1 MSFLPLTADASRQS
15 NDCDAVASQLKE
27 NLDTLD
33 MAHADSINSIDNL
46 LEAARDG
53 AHSKAWVVYRAGEHL
68 HLVGQGDAQAQWPST
83 VSNEEFAQFCLTRG
97 LHRWPTGR
105 GETVLGWLL
114 APVNEAA
121 DPALAEFA
129 QRLGVQV
136 QTNTLARAQI
146 TQRVLYEITYL
157 ASSTRDRSVFLVGVH
172 QLLASLID
180 AENFYLVLYDPHTRK
195 MDYPYYVDTIDV
207 EALESENYEFLD
219 PEHLSLTAQ
228 VLTSGHP
235 LLIDAA
241 GIHAAEA
248 EGRFYCV
255 GDCPEFW
262 MGAPLKNASDDVFG
276 MLAMQVYEVSR
287 IYSAEDRALFL
298 VVARHVAMALDRI
311 LHRADLEE
319 TVMRRTLE
327 LSALNDALR
336 QEVLDRERAEHLQ
349 SALFQIA
356 ELSSQPGDMA
366 ELFQTLH
373 GIVGDLLFAQ
383 NFYIA
388 LFDDATSEVTFP
400 YYVDERQIVR
410 PVARRGR
417 RGLTEYVIRQRRPC
431 LIDTDEAERLSAT
444 GEIELAHES
453 VRSYSWLGIP
463 LFDGD
468 VVRGVLAVQSYTSP
482 VRYTQ
487 RDQELL
493 TFVSRHIDTALSRR
507 TAAEAIHAANLKLE
521 ARVQDRT
528 RELDH
533 ANAKL
538 QHENSHDALTG
549 LPNRTYL
556 QQHLNQAWERF
567 GSEGGNLA
575 VMFIDLDR
583 FKMVND
589 SLGHHFGDLLLM
601 QAANRL
607 RGCLRD
613 TDMLAR
619 LGGDEFSVLAPGA
632 PLEAVIDIAERILL
646 AFDLP
651 FFINGHEVF
660 SSCSIG
666 IVSADSQFHH
676 EPADLLRDADAAMYR
691 VKSAG
696 RDSYA
701 VFNQEVR
708 REVSDQVEREGA
720 LRNALKRSDELL
732 PYFQPIVSVDTG
744 ELVALEALIRWHQ
757 PGGRIIAPGEF
768 LPDVEGL
775 RLIGRLDLYML
786 NSIAAILAQ
795 AEHANWP
802 PVHVNCSSYSMT
814 RPDFAT
820 DVLALLALHQVAPS
834 RICLELTEGAL
845 VAEPA
850 IARLTMQQL
859 ADNGMSVVLD
869 DFGAGFSSLSY
880 VHQYRFSGLKIDK
893 SFILELTSSSR
904 SRAIVRAI
912 VRMAESLDLSV
923 VAEGVEDEAT
933 LVLLRE
939 MGAGQAQGY
948 FFAKPMGLEALQA
961 SALIVSPGQQPDAAP
976 ALGSP
981 RRPTSG

>member
-1 MSFLPLTADASRQS
+1 MSFRPLSDSPQQS
-15 NDCDAVASQLKE
+15 NNDGVATHLEEHPDAA
-27 NLDTLD
+27 D
-33 MAHADSINSIDNL
+33 MAYVGNEDTIEQL
-46 LEAARDG
+46 LESARTW
-53 AHSKAWVVYRAGEHL
+53 AHTTQWVVYRAGEQL
-68 HLVGQGDAQAQWPST
+68 HRVGQGDPRVPWPAS
-83 VSNEEFAQFCLTRG
+83 VANEAFERFCRTQRLC
-97 LHRWPTGR
+97 RWPTGR
-105 GETVLGWLL
+105 GENVLGWLL
-114 APVNEAA
+114 APVSAA
-121 DPALAEFA
+121 QEPALAEFA
-129 QRLGVQV
+129 LRLGIQI

-172 QLLASLID
+172 RLLASLID
-180 AENFYLVLYDPHTRK
+180 AENFYLALYDPHSGK
-195 MDYPYYVDTIDV
+195 IDYPYYVDIIDV
-207 EALESENYEFLD
+207 DAVESQHYEYLD
-219 PEHLSLTAQ
+219 PSHLSLTGQ
-228 VLTSGHP
+228 VLSTGQP

-241 GIHAAEA
+241 GICAAQA

-255 GDCPEFW
+255 GDRPEFW
-262 MGAPLKNASDDVFG
+262 MGAPLKNATDEVFG
-276 MLAMQVYEVSR
+276 MLAMQVYDVAR

-311 LHRADLEE
+311 LHREGMEE
-319 TVMRRTLE
+319 TVRRRTLE
-327 LSALNDALR
+327 LSAVNDALR
-336 QEVLDRERAEHLQ
+336 QEVADRERAEHLQ

-373 GIVGDLLFAQ
+373 GIVGDLLSAQ

-388 LFDDATSEVTFP
+388 LFDDAIDEVTFP
-400 YYVDERQIVR
+400 YYVDERR
-410 PVARRGR
+410 TTLPEARRGC

-431 LIDTDEAERLSAT
+431 LIDPFDADRLSAQ
-444 GEIELAHES
+444 GELEVAYES
-453 VRSYSWLGIP
+453 VRFHSWLGIP

-468 VVRGVLAVQSYTSP
+468 VVRGVLAVQSYTAQ
-482 VRYTQ
+482 VRYTL

-507 TAAEAIHAANLKLE
+507 TAAEAIHAANLRLE

-538 QHENSHDALTG
+538 QHENAHDALTG

-556 QQHLNQAWERF
+556 QQRL
-567 GSEGGNLA
+567 NLA
-575 VMFIDLDR
+575 WSRFESDGGQLSVMFIDLDR

-589 SLGHHFGDLLLM
+589 SFGHHFGDLLLM
-601 QAANRL
+601 QAAHRL
-607 RGCLRD
+607 RSCLRD

-619 LGGDEFSVLAPGA
+619 LGGDEFAVLAPEA
-632 PLEAVIDIAERILL
+632 PLAVVIEIAERILSV
-646 AFDLP
+646 FDLP
-651 FFINGHEVF
+651 FFINDHEVF

-708 REVSDQVEREGA
+708 REVSDQVEREAA
-720 LRNALKRSDELL
+720 LRNALKRTDELL
-732 PYFQPIVSVDTG
+732 PYFQPIVSVESG

-786 NSIAAILAQ
+786 TSIVAILAQ
-795 AEHANWP
+795 PQHANWP

-814 RPDFAT
+814 RPDFAD
-820 DVLALLALHQVAPS
+820 DVLALLARYNVAPS

-893 SFILELTSSSR
+893 SFIFELTSSPR

-923 VAEGVEDEAT
+923 VAEGVEDEET
-933 LVLLRE
+933 LLLLRE

-948 FFAKPMGLEALQA
+948 YFAKPMGLQALLA
-961 SALIVSPGQQPDAAP
+961 
-976 ALGSP
+976 
-981 RRPTSG
+981 TSLVGA

>member
-1 MSFLPLTADASRQS
+1 MSFGTLTDSPQLTDCETVSPQS
-15 NDCDAVASQLKE
+15 TGNPDTVCVAGVARE
-27 NLDTLD
+27 DT
-33 MAHADSINSIDNL
+33 IDQL
-46 LEAARDG
+46 LETAR
-53 AHSKAWVVYRAGEHL
+53 SWSYTNTWVFYRAGEQL
-68 HLVGQGDAQAQWPST
+68 HWVGQGDPQVQWPANID
-83 VSNEEFAQFCLTRG
+83 NEAFETFCQTRH

-105 GETVLGWLL
+105 GESELGWLL
-114 APVNEAA
+114 APEDQAA
-121 DPALAEFA
+121 EPALAEFA
-129 QRLGVQV
+129 LRLGVEL
-136 QTNTLARAQI
+136 QTSTLARAQI

-172 QLLASLID
+172 RLLASLID
-180 AENFYLVLYDPHTRK
+180 AENFYLALYDPHSGK
-195 MDYPYYVDTIDV
+195 IDYPYYVDIIDADAV
-207 EALESENYEFLD
+207 ESSHYEYLD
-219 PEHLSLTAQ
+219 PSHLSLTGQ
-228 VLTSGHP
+228 VLTTGQP

-241 GIHAAEA
+241 GILAAQA
-248 EGRFYCV
+248 EERFYCV
-255 GDCPEFW
+255 GDRPEFW

-276 MLAMQVYEVSR
+276 MLAMQVYDVSR
-287 IYSAEDRALFL
+287 IYCAEDRALFL

-311 LHRADLEE
+311 LHREDLEQ

-336 QEVLDRERAEHLQ
+336 QEVTERERAEHLQ

-388 LFDDATSEVTFP
+388 LFDDATNEVTFP
-400 YYVDERQIVR
+400 YYVDERQTIC
-410 PVARRGR
+410 PAARRGR

-431 LIDTDEAERLSAT
+431 LIDVGEAERLAAY
-444 GEIELAHES
+444 GEIELAPLA
-453 VRSYSWLGIP
+453 VRSHSWLGIP

-468 VVRGVLAVQSYTSP
+468 VVRGVLAVQSYTSQ
-482 VRYTQ
+482 VLYTQ

-521 ARVQDRT
+521 ARVQNRT

-538 QHENSHDALTG
+538 QHENAHDALTG

-556 QQHLNQAWERF
+556 QQRLNLAWSRF
-567 GSEGGNLA
+567 GSEGGHLA

-601 QAANRL
+601 QAAHRL
-607 RGCLRD
+607 RGCLRES
-613 TDMLAR
+613 DMLAR
-619 LGGDEFSVLAPGA
+619 LGGDEFSVLAPEA
-632 PLEAVIDIAERILL
+632 PLEVVIEIAERILV

-666 IVSADSQFHH
+666 IVSADNQFHH

-732 PYFQPIVSVDTG
+732 PYFQPIVSVETG
-744 ELVALEALIRWHQ
+744 ELLALEALIRWHQ
-757 PGGRIIAPGEF
+757 PGGRVIAPGEF

-786 NSIAAILAQ
+786 ASIAAILAQ
-795 AEHANWP
+795 PEHANWP
-802 PVHVNCSSYSMT
+802 AVHVNCSSYSMT
-814 RPDFAT
+814 RPDFAS
-820 DVLALLALHQVAPS
+820 DVLALLAQHQVSPS

-850 IARLTMQQL
+850 IARQTMQQL
-859 ADNGMSVVLD
+859 ADNGMTVVLD

-880 VHQYRFSGLKIDK
+880 VHQYQFSGLKIDK
-893 SFILELTSSSR
+893 SFILELTTSAR

-923 VAEGVEDEAT
+923 VAEGVEDQAT
-933 LVLLRE
+933 LDLLRE
-939 MGAGQAQGY
+939 IGAGQAQGY
-948 FFAKPMGLEALQA
+948 FFAKPMGLEALLA
-961 SALIVSPGQQPDAAP
+961 SAVME
-976 ALGSP
+976 
-981 RRPTSG
+981 R

>member
-1 MSFLPLTADASRQS
+1 MSVRPLSDSPQQS
-15 NDCDAVASQLKE
+15 NNYVATSHLQETPDPVGMAYAGEE
-27 NLDTLD
+27 NT
-33 MAHADSINSIDNL
+33 IEQL
-46 LEAARDG
+46 LESARNW
-53 AHSKAWVVYRAGEHL
+53 AHTTQWVVYRAGEQM
-68 HLVGQGDAQAQWPST
+68 HLVGQGDPRMQWPSS
-83 VSNEEFAQFCLTRG
+83 VANAEFEAFCRTRR
-97 LHRWPTGR
+97 LYRWPTGR
-105 GETVLGWLL
+105 GESVLGWLL
-114 APVNEAA
+114 APVTAA
-121 DPALAEFA
+121 QEPALAEFA
-129 QRLGVQV
+129 QRLGIQV
-136 QTNTLARAQI
+136 QTNTLARAQV

-180 AENFYLVLYDPHTRK
+180 AENFYLALYDPRTGK
-195 MDYPYYVDTIDV
+195 IDYPYYVDIIDV
-207 EALESENYEFLD
+207 DAVESQHYEYLD
-219 PEHLSLTAQ
+219 PAHLSLTGQ
-228 VLTSGHP
+228 VLTSGQP

-241 GIHAAEA
+241 GICAAQA
-248 EGRFYCV
+248 EDRFYCV
-255 GDCPEFW
+255 GDRPEFW
-262 MGAPLKNASDDVFG
+262 MGAPLKNAADEVFG
-276 MLAMQVYEVSR
+276 MLAMQVYDVAR
-287 IYSAEDRALFL
+287 TYSAEDRALFL

-311 LHRADLEE
+311 LNREGMEE
-319 TVMRRTLE
+319 TVRRRTLE

-336 QEVLDRERAEHLQ
+336 QEVAERERAEHLQ
-349 SALFQIA
+349 SALFQIT

-373 GIVGDLLFAQ
+373 GIVGELLFAQ

-388 LFDDATSEVTFP
+388 LFDDAIGEVTFP
-400 YYVDERQIVR
+400 YYVDERDTTQ
-410 PVARRGR
+410 PAARRGC
-417 RGLTEYVIRQRRPC
+417 RGLTEYVIRQRCPC
-431 LIDTDEAERLSAT
+431 LIDPLDADRLAAQ
-444 GEIELAHES
+444 GELEVTYES
-453 VRSYSWLGIP
+453 VRFHSWLGIP
-463 LFDGD
+463 LFDDG
-468 VVRGVLAVQSYTSP
+468 VVRGVLAVQSYTSQ
-482 VRYTQ
+482 VRYTL

-538 QHENSHDALTG
+538 QHENAHDALTG

-556 QQHLNQAWERF
+556 QQRLNLAWSRF
-567 GSEGGNLA
+567 ENEGGQLS

-589 SLGHHFGDLLLM
+589 SFGHHFGDLLLM
-601 QAANRL
+601 QAAHRL
-607 RGCLRD
+607 RSCLRE

-619 LGGDEFSVLAPGA
+619 LGGDEFAVLAPEA
-632 PLEAVIDIAERILL
+632 PLEVVIEIADRIL
-646 AFDLP
+646 AVFDLP

-666 IVSADSQFHH
+666 IVSADSQFHL

-720 LRNALKRSDELL
+720 LRNALKRTDELL
-732 PYFQPIVSVDTG
+732 PYFQPIVSVESG

-757 PGGRIIAPGEF
+757 PGGRIIAPGQF

-786 NSIAAILAQ
+786 TSIAVILAQ
-795 AEHANWP
+795 PQHANWP
-802 PVHVNCSSYSMT
+802 PVHVNCSSYSMA
-814 RPDFAT
+814 RPDFAE
-820 DVLALLALHQVAPS
+820 DVLALLARHNVAPS

-893 SFILELTSSSR
+893 SFIFELTSSPR

-923 VAEGVEDEAT
+923 VAEGVEDEET
-933 LVLLRE
+933 LLLLRE

-948 FFAKPMGLEALQA
+948 YFAKPMGLDALLATSLLDRQA
-961 SALIVSPGQQPDAAP
+961 PKDSAPGRPS
-976 ALGSP
+976 LG
-981 RRPTSG
+981 

>member
-1 MSFLPLTADASRQS
+1 MSVRPLTGSALQS
-15 NDCDAVASQLKE
+15 NDCGVVASQRKGNSETVGMAYAGNEPTIEHL
-27 NLDTLD
+27 LD
-33 MAHADSINSIDNL
+33 S
-46 LEAARDG
+46 ARNWG
-53 AHSKAWVVYRAGEHL
+53 HTTAWVVYRAGEQM
-68 HLVGQGDAQAQWPST
+68 HLVGQGDPRAQWPASIA
-83 VSNEEFAQFCLTRG
+83 NEAFEAFCLTG
-97 LHRWPTGR
+97 QLHRWPTGK
-105 GETVLGWLL
+105 GESELGWLL
-114 APVNEAA
+114 APVDHAA
-121 DPALAEFA
+121 NPALAEFA
-129 QRLGVQV
+129 QRLGIQV

-157 ASSTRDRSVFLVGVH
+157 ASSTRDRSVFLVGAH
-172 QLLASLID
+172 RLLASLID
-180 AENFYLVLYDPHTRK
+180 AENFYLALYDPHSGK
-195 MDYPYYVDTIDV
+195 IDYPYYVDIIDV
-207 EALESENYEFLD
+207 DAVESSHYEYLD
-219 PEHLSLTAQ
+219 LKHLSLTGQ
-228 VLTSGHP
+228 VLTTGQP

-241 GIHAAEA
+241 GILAAQSEK
-248 EGRFYCV
+248 RFFCI
-255 GDCPEFW
+255 GDRPEFW
-262 MGAPLKNASDDVFG
+262 MGAPLKNASDEVFG
-276 MLAMQVYEVSR
+276 MLAMQVYDVSR
-287 IYSAEDRALFL
+287 TYSAEDRALFL

-311 LHRADLEE
+311 LHREDLEA
-319 TVMRRTLE
+319 TVIRRTLE

-336 QEVLDRERAEHLQ
+336 QEVAERERAEHLQ

-373 GIVGDLLFAQ
+373 GIVGDLLFAR

-388 LFDDATSEVTFP
+388 LFDDATGEVTFP
-400 YYVDERQIVR
+400 YFVDERQTTC

-431 LIDTDEAERLSAT
+431 LIDPGEAERLSVQ
-444 GEIELAHES
+444 GEIELAEEY

-468 VVRGVLAVQSYTSP
+468 VVRGVLAVQSYTSQE
-482 VRYTQ
+482 RYTL

-521 ARVQDRT
+521 ARVQNRT

-538 QHENSHDALTG
+538 QHENAHDALTG

-556 QQHLNQAWERF
+556 QQRLNLAWTQF
-567 GSEGGNLA
+567 GSEGGHLA

-583 FKMVND
+583 FKLVND
-589 SLGHHFGDLLLM
+589 SHGHHFGDLLLM
-601 QAANRL
+601 QAAHRL

-613 TDMLAR
+613 SDMLAR
-619 LGGDEFSVLAPGA
+619 LGGDEFSVLAPEA
-632 PLEAVIDIAERILL
+632 PPEVVIDIAERILL

-651 FFINGHEVF
+651 FLINGYEVF

-666 IVSADSQFHH
+666 IVSADSQFHQ

-720 LRNALKRSDELL
+720 LRNALKRTDELL
-732 PYFQPIVSVDTG
+732 PYFQPIVSVESG
-744 ELVALEALIRWHQ
+744 ELLALEALIRWHQ
-757 PGGRIIAPGEF
+757 PGGRVIAPGEF

-786 NSIAAILAQ
+786 TSIAAILAEP
-795 AEHANWP
+795 EHANWP

-814 RPDFAT
+814 RPDFAS
-820 DVLALLALHQVAPS
+820 DVLALLARYRVEPS

-850 IARLTMQQL
+850 LARLTMQQL

-893 SFILELTSSSR
+893 SFIFELTTSAR

-948 FFAKPMGLEALQA
+948 YFAKPMGLEALLA
-961 SALIVSPGQQPDAAP
+961 SSLMG
-976 ALGSP
+976 
-981 RRPTSG
+981 R

>member
-1 MSFLPLTADASRQS
+1 MSFRPLSDPPQPSNHYGVAIHLQENPDAAGMAYVGKE
-15 NDCDAVASQLKE
+15 DAIEQ
-27 NLDTLD
+27 
-33 MAHADSINSIDNL
+33 L
-46 LEAARDG
+46 LESARTW
-53 AHSKAWVVYRAGEHL
+53 AHTTQWVVYRAGEQL
-68 HLVGQGDAQAQWPST
+68 HLLGQGDPEQQWPAS
-83 VSNEEFAQFCLTRG
+83 VANAEFETFCRTRR
-97 LHRWPTGR
+97 LCRWPTGR
-105 GETVLGWLL
+105 GESVLGWLL
-114 APVNEAA
+114 APVTDTEE
-121 DPALAEFA
+121 PALAEFA
-129 QRLGVQV
+129 RCLGIQV

-172 QLLASLID
+172 RLLASLID
-180 AENFYLVLYDPHTRK
+180 AENFYLALYDPHSGK
-195 MDYPYYVDTIDV
+195 IDYPYYVDIIDV
-207 EALESENYEFLD
+207 DAVESQHYEYLD
-219 PEHLSLTAQ
+219 PSRLSLTGQ
-228 VLTSGHP
+228 VLTSGQP

-241 GIHAAEA
+241 GICAAQA

-255 GDCPEFW
+255 GDRPEFW
-262 MGAPLKNASDDVFG
+262 MGAPLKNAADEVFG
-276 MLAMQVYEVSR
+276 MLAMQVYDVAR
-287 IYSAEDRALFL
+287 TYSAEDRALFL

-311 LHRADLEE
+311 LHREGMEE

-327 LSALNDALR
+327 LSAVNDALR
-336 QEVLDRERAEHLQ
+336 QEVADRERAEHLQ

-373 GIVGDLLFAQ
+373 GIVGDLLFAE

-388 LFDDATSEVTFP
+388 LFDDAIGEVTFP
-400 YYVDERQIVR
+400 YYVDERKTTL
-410 PVARRGR
+410 PEARRGC

-431 LIDTDEAERLSAT
+431 LIDPFDADRLSAQ
-444 GEIELAHES
+444 GELEVAYES
-453 VRSYSWLGIP
+453 VRFHSWLGIP

-468 VVRGVLAVQSYTSP
+468 VVRGVLAVQSYTSQ
-482 VRYTQ
+482 VRYTL

-538 QHENSHDALTG
+538 QHENAHDALTG
-549 LPNRTYL
+549 LPNRSYL
-556 QQHLNQAWERF
+556 QQRLNVAWARF
-567 GSEGGNLA
+567 ESEGGQLS

-589 SLGHHFGDLLLM
+589 SFGHHFGDLLLM
-601 QAANRL
+601 QAAHRL
-607 RGCLRD
+607 RSCLRD

-619 LGGDEFSVLAPGA
+619 LGGDEFSVLAPEA
-632 PLEAVIDIAERILL
+632 TLEVVIEIAERILSV
-646 AFDLP
+646 FDLP

-691 VKSAG
+691 VKNAG

-708 REVSDQVEREGA
+708 REVSDQVEREGH
-720 LRNALKRSDELL
+720 LRNALKRTDELL
-732 PYFQPIVSVDTG
+732 PYFQPIVSVESG

-786 NSIAAILAQ
+786 TSIVAILALPQ
-795 AEHANWP
+795 HANWP

-814 RPDFAT
+814 RPDFAD
-820 DVLALLALHQVAPS
+820 DVLALLARYNVAPS

-893 SFILELTSSSR
+893 SFIFELTTSPR

-933 LVLLRE
+933 LLLLRE

-948 FFAKPMGLEALQA
+948 YFAKPMGLEALLA
-961 SALIVSPGQQPDAAP
+961 
-976 ALGSP
+976 
-981 RRPTSG
+981 TSLVGG

>member
-1 MSFLPLTADASRQS
+1 MSFRPLTDSPRQS
-15 NDCDAVASQLKE
+15 NDWNVFSSQLKGNSDIVGKVCAGNE
-27 NLDTLD
+27 DTIERLLDSARNW
-33 MAHADSINSIDNL
+33 AHTT
-46 LEAARDG
+46 
-53 AHSKAWVVYRAGEHL
+53 AWVVYRAGEQMYR
-68 HLVGQGDAQAQWPST
+68 VGQGDPGSQWPS
-83 VSNEEFAQFCLTRG
+83 SIANEEFEAFCLTRH
-97 LHRWPTGR
+97 LHRWPTGM
-105 GETVLGWLL
+105 GESVLGWLL
-114 APVNEAA
+114 APASDAA
-121 DPALAEFA
+121 HPALAEFA
-129 QRLGVQV
+129 QSLGIQE

-172 QLLASLID
+172 RLLASLID
-180 AENFYLVLYDPHTRK
+180 AENFYLALYDPHSGK
-195 MDYPYYVDTIDV
+195 IDYPYYVDIIDV
-207 EALESENYEFLD
+207 DAVEAEHYEYLD
-219 PEHLSLTAQ
+219 PTHLSLTGQ
-228 VLTSGHP
+228 VLTSGQP

-241 GIHAAEA
+241 GILAAQA
-248 EGRFYCV
+248 EHRFYCV
-255 GDCPEFW
+255 GDRPEFW

-276 MLAMQVYEVSR
+276 MLAMQVYDVSR
-287 IYSAEDRALFL
+287 TYSAEDRALFL

-311 LHRADLEE
+311 LHREDLEA

-336 QEVLDRERAEHLQ
+336 QEVAERERAEHLQ

-366 ELFQTLH
+366 ELFETLH

-388 LFDDATSEVTFP
+388 LFDDATGEVTFP
-400 YYVDERQIVR
+400 YYVDERQTTC
-410 PVARRGR
+410 PVARRGS

-431 LIDTDEAERLSAT
+431 LIDADEAERLTAH
-444 GEIELAHES
+444 GEIEVADAYLQSH
-453 VRSYSWLGIP
+453 SWLGIP

-468 VVRGVLAVQSYTSP
+468 VVRGVLAVQSYTSQ
-482 VRYTQ
+482 VRYTL

-521 ARVQDRT
+521 ARVQNRT

-556 QQHLNQAWERF
+556 QQRLNLAWSRF
-567 GSEGGNLA
+567 GSEGGPLA

-601 QAANRL
+601 QAAHRL
-607 RGCLRD
+607 RGCLRE

-619 LGGDEFSVLAPGA
+619 LGGDEFSVLAPEA
-632 PLEAVIDIAERILL
+632 PLDVVIEIAERILV

-651 FFINGHEVF
+651 FLINGHEVF

-666 IVSADSQFHH
+666 IVSADRQFHH

-720 LRNALKRSDELL
+720 LRNALKRTDELL
-732 PYFQPIVSVDTG
+732 PYFQPIVSVESG

-757 PGGRIIAPGEF
+757 PGGRVIAPGEF

-786 NSIAAILAQ
+786 TSIAVILAQ
-795 AEHANWP
+795 PQHANWP

-814 RPDFAT
+814 RPDFAS
-820 DVLALLALHQVAPS
+820 DVLALLAQHRVAPS

-850 IARLTMQQL
+850 IARRTMQQL

-893 SFILELTSSSR
+893 SFILELTTSPR

-933 LVLLRE
+933 LELLRE

-948 FFAKPMGLEALQA
+948 YFAKPMGLQALLA
-961 SALIVSPGQQPDAAP
+961 SSL
-976 ALGSP
+976 LG
-981 RRPTSG
+981 RQG

>member
-1 MSFLPLTADASRQS
+1 MSFRPLTDAPRQS
-15 NDCDAVASQLKE
+15 NECDTVAPQREGNSDTAGMLSTGNQNTLE
-27 NLDTLD
+27 HLLD
-33 MAHADSINSIDNL
+33 
-46 LEAARDG
+46 AARG
-53 AHSKAWVVYRAGEHL
+53 WVHTTAWVVYRAGEQM
-68 HLVGQGDAQAQWPST
+68 HLVGQGDPRVRWPS
-83 VSNEEFAQFCLTRG
+83 SIANDEFEAFCTIWR
-97 LHRWPTGR
+97 LHRWPTGT
-105 GETVLGWLL
+105 GESVLGWLL
-114 APVNEAA
+114 APAGDASE
-121 DPALAEFA
+121 PALADFA
-129 QRLGVQV
+129 QRLGIQV
-136 QTNTLARAQI
+136 QTDTLARAQI

-180 AENFYLVLYDPHTRK
+180 AENFYLALYDAHSGK
-195 MDYPYYVDTIDV
+195 ISYPYYVDIIDV
-207 EALESENYEFLD
+207 DALESENYEFLD
-219 PEHLSLTAQ
+219 PTHLSLTAQ
-228 VLTSGHP
+228 VLTSAQP

-241 GIHAAEA
+241 GIRAAQA
-248 EGRFYCV
+248 EGRFFCI
-255 GDCPEFW
+255 GDRPEFW
-262 MGAPLKNASDDVFG
+262 MGAPLKNASDEVFG

-287 IYSAEDRALFL
+287 TYSAEDRALFL

-336 QEVLDRERAEHLQ
+336 QEVAERERAEHLQ

-373 GIVGDLLFAQ
+373 GIVGELLFAQ

-388 LFDDATSEVTFP
+388 LFDDTVSEVTFP
-400 YYVDERQIVR
+400 YYVDERQTTR

-431 LIDTDEAERLSAT
+431 LIDPCDAERLAEQ

-453 VRSYSWLGIP
+453 VRSHSWLGIP

-468 VVRGVLAVQSYTSP
+468 VVRGVLAVQSYTALVS
-482 VRYTQ
+482 YSQ

-538 QHENSHDALTG
+538 QHENSHDGLTG

-556 QQHLNQAWERF
+556 QQRLDSAWSQF
-567 GSEGGNLA
+567 DKEGGQLA

-601 QAANRL
+601 QAAHRL
-607 RGCLRD
+607 RSCLRD

-619 LGGDEFSVLAPGA
+619 LGGDEFSVLAPEA
-632 PLEAVIDIAERILL
+632 PLDVVIEIAERILA

-732 PYFQPIVSVDTG
+732 PYFQPIVSVESG
-744 ELVALEALIRWHQ
+744 KLVALEALIRWHQ
-757 PGGRIIAPGEF
+757 PGGRVIAPGEF

-786 NSIAAILAQ
+786 TSIALILAQ
-795 AEHANWP
+795 PQHANWP

-814 RPDFAT
+814 RPEFASE
-820 DVLALLALHQVAPS
+820 VLLLLARHGVAPS

-850 IARLTMQQL
+850 IARQTMQQL

-893 SFILELTSSSR
+893 SFILELTTSPR

-923 VAEGVEDEAT
+923 VAEGVEDEET
-933 LVLLRE
+933 LLLLRD

-948 FFAKPMGLEALQA
+948 YFAKPMGLEALLA
-961 SALIVSPGQQPDAAP
+961 TALIA
-976 ALGSP
+976 
-981 RRPTSG
+981 R

>member
-1 MSFLPLTADASRQS
+1 MSFPPLTDSLRQTNSREVIS
-15 NDCDAVASQLKE
+15 SKPNVNPDSVGMAYAGNSGMIEQL
-27 NLDTLD
+27 LD
-33 MAHADSINSIDNL
+33 S
-46 LEAARDG
+46 ARNWVPTT
-53 AHSKAWVVYRAGEHL
+53 AWAVYRAGEL
-68 HLVGQGDAQAQWPST
+68 MNLVGQGDPGLPWPSS
-83 VSNEEFAQFCLTRG
+83 VANEEFDAFCQSRC
-97 LHRWPTGR
+97 LHRWPTGK
-105 GETVLGWLL
+105 GESELGWLL
-114 APVNEAA
+114 APLKDAA
-121 DPALAEFA
+121 DPALAEFSR
-129 QRLGVQV
+129 QLGIEV

-180 AENFYLVLYDPHTRK
+180 AENFYLALYDPHTGK
-195 MDYPYYVDTIDV
+195 IDYPYYVDIIDV
-207 EALESENYEFLD
+207 DAVESQHYEFLD
-219 PEHLSLTAQ
+219 PSHLSLTGQ
-228 VLTSGHP
+228 VLTSGQP
-235 LLIDAA
+235 LLIDSA
-241 GIHAAEA
+241 GILEA
-248 EGRFYCV
+248 QAQQRFYCV
-255 GDCPEFW
+255 GDRPEFW
-262 MGAPLKNASDDVFG
+262 MGAPLKNASDEVFG
-276 MLAMQVYEVSR
+276 MLAMQVYDVSR
-287 IYSAEDRALFL
+287 TYSAEDRALFL

-311 LHRADLEE
+311 LHREDLEA
-319 TVMRRTLE
+319 TVVRRTLE
-327 LSALNDALR
+327 LSALNNALR
-336 QEVLDRERAEHLQ
+336 QEVTDRERAEHLQ

-373 GIVGDLLFAQ
+373 GIVGELLFAR

-388 LFDDATSEVTFP
+388 LFDDASGEVTFP
-400 YYVDERQIVR
+400 YYVDERQTTC
-410 PVARRGR
+410 PAARRGR

-431 LIDTDEAERLSAT
+431 LIDSAKAERLSADS
-444 GEIELAHES
+444 EIELADEY
-453 VRSYSWLGIP
+453 VRSNSWLGIP

-468 VVRGVLAVQSYTSP
+468 VVRGVLAVQSYTSQ
-482 VRYTQ
+482 VRYTL

-521 ARVQDRT
+521 ARVQSRT

-556 QQHLNQAWERF
+556 QQRLNHAWSRF
-567 GSEGGNLA
+567 GSEGGHLA

-601 QAANRL
+601 QAAHRL

-619 LGGDEFSVLAPGA
+619 LGGDEFSVLAPEA
-632 PLEAVIDIAERILL
+632 PLEVMIEIAERILV

-651 FFINGHEVF
+651 FFINGYEVF

-666 IVSADSQFHH
+666 IVSADTQFHQ

-720 LRNALKRSDELL
+720 LRNALKRTDELL
-732 PYFQPIVSVDTG
+732 PYFQPIVSVETG
-744 ELVALEALIRWHQ
+744 EVLALEALIRWHQ
-757 PGGRIIAPGEF
+757 PGGRVIAPGEF

-786 NSIAAILAQ
+786 ASIAAILARP
-795 AEHANWP
+795 EHANWP

-814 RPDFAT
+814 RPDFAG
-820 DVLALLALHQVAPS
+820 DVLSLLAQHGVEPS

-869 DFGAGFSSLSY
+869 DFGTGFSSLSY
-880 VHQYRFSGLKIDK
+880 VHQYRFNGLKIDK
-893 SFILELTSSSR
+893 SFIFELTSSSR

-912 VRMAESLDLSV
+912 VRMAQSLDLSV

-939 MGAGQAQGY
+939 MGAEQAQGY
-948 FFAKPMGLEALQA
+948 YFAKPMGLEALLATTLDVTRQ
-961 SALIVSPGQQPDAAP
+961 
-976 ALGSP
+976 
-981 RRPTSG
+981 R

>member
-1 MSFLPLTADASRQS
+1 MSFRPLTDSPWQS
-15 NDCDAVASQLKE
+15 KDCDAVASQLKGNPDTAGMADAGNE
-27 NLDTLD
+27 DTIEQLLD
-33 MAHADSINSIDNL
+33 S
-46 LEAARDG
+46 ARNWG
-53 AHSKAWVVYRAGEHL
+53 HTTAWAVYRAGEQMHL
-68 HLVGQGDAQAQWPST
+68 FGQGDPRVQWPTS
-83 VSNEEFAQFCLTRG
+83 VANEQFDAFCSARRLQ
-97 LHRWPTGR
+97 RWPTGK
-105 GETVLGWLL
+105 GESVLGWLL
-114 APVNEAA
+114 APVTDTAQT
-121 DPALAEFA
+121 ALAEFA
-129 QRLGVQV
+129 RHLGIQV

-172 QLLASLID
+172 RLLASLID
-180 AENFYLVLYDPHTRK
+180 AENFYLALYDPHSGK
-195 MDYPYYVDTIDV
+195 IDYPYYVDIIDV
-207 EALESENYEFLD
+207 DALESENYEYLD
-219 PEHLSLTAQ
+219 PSRLSLTGQ
-228 VLTSGHP
+228 VLTTGQP

-241 GIHAAEA
+241 GILAAQA

-255 GDCPEFW
+255 GDRPEFW

-276 MLAMQVYEVSR
+276 MLAMQVYDVSR
-287 IYSAEDRALFL
+287 TYSAEDRALFL

-311 LHRADLEE
+311 LHREDLEG
-319 TVMRRTLE
+319 TVLRRTLE

-336 QEVLDRERAEHLQ
+336 QEVADRERAEHLQ
-349 SALFQIA
+349 NALFQIA
-356 ELSSQPGDMA
+356 ELSSQPGEMA
-366 ELFQTLH
+366 ELFQSLH

-400 YYVDERQIVR
+400 YYIDERQTTC

-417 RGLTEYVIRQRRPC
+417 LGLTEYVIRQRRPC
-431 LIDTDEAERLSAT
+431 LIDFDEADRLSAQ
-444 GEIELAHES
+444 GEIEIDES
-453 VRSYSWLGIP
+453 VRAYSWLGIP

-468 VVRGVLAVQSYTSP
+468 VVRGVLAVQSYTSQ
-482 VRYTQ
+482 VRYSQ

-507 TAAEAIHAANLKLE
+507 TAAEAIHIANLKLE

-556 QQHLNQAWERF
+556 QQRLNLAWSRF
-567 GSEGGNLA
+567 NSEGGHLA

-601 QAANRL
+601 QAAHRL
-607 RGCLRD
+607 RGCLRAS
-613 TDMLAR
+613 DMLAR
-619 LGGDEFSVLAPGA
+619 LGGDEFSVLAPEA
-632 PLEAVIDIAERILL
+632 PLDVVIEIAERILV

-666 IVSADSQFHH
+666 IVSADGQFHH

-720 LRNALKRSDELL
+720 LRNALKRTDELL
-732 PYFQPIVSVDTG
+732 PYFQPIVSVESG
-744 ELVALEALIRWHQ
+744 ELLALEALIRWHQ
-757 PGGRIIAPGEF
+757 PGGRVIAPGEF

-786 NSIAAILAQ
+786 TSIAVILAQ
-795 AEHANWP
+795 PRHANWP
-802 PVHVNCSSYSMT
+802 AVHVNCSSYSMT
-814 RPDFAT
+814 RPDFASE
-820 DVLALLALHQVAPS
+820 VLDLLARHGVSPS

-893 SFILELTSSSR
+893 SFILELTTSSR

-933 LVLLRE
+933 LDLLRE
-939 MGAGQAQGY
+939 IGAGQAQGY
-948 FFAKPMGLEALQA
+948 YFAKPMGLEDLLA
-961 SALIVSPGQQPDAAP
+961 SSLVS
-976 ALGSP
+976 
-981 RRPTSG
+981 R

>member
-1 MSFLPLTADASRQS
+1 MSVRQLTDSPRQS
-15 NDCDAVASQLKE
+15 NDCDVVASQPKGTSGTVGMAYAGNE
-27 NLDTLD
+27 HMIQQMLDSARSW
-33 MAHADSINSIDNL
+33 AHTS
-46 LEAARDG
+46 
-53 AHSKAWVVYRAGEHL
+53 AWAVYRAGEQL
-68 HLVGQGDAQAQWPST
+68 HRVGQGDAWIQWPS
-83 VSNEEFAQFCLTRG
+83 SIPNEEFDTFCRTRR
-97 LHRWPTGR
+97 LHRWPTGK
-105 GETVLGWLL
+105 GESELGWLL
-114 APVNEAA
+114 APVSEAA
-121 DPALAEFA
+121 DPALADFA
-129 QRLGVQV
+129 LRLGIQV
-136 QTNTLARAQI
+136 QTNTLARAQV

-172 QLLASLID
+172 RLLASLID
-180 AENFYLVLYDPHTRK
+180 AENFYLALYDPHSGK
-195 MDYPYYVDTIDV
+195 IDYPYYVDIIDV
-207 EALESENYEFLD
+207 DALESENYEYLD
-219 PEHLSLTAQ
+219 PSHLSLTGQ
-228 VLTSGHP
+228 VLTTAQP

-241 GIHAAEA
+241 GILAAEA

-255 GDCPEFW
+255 GDRPEFW

-276 MLAMQVYEVSR
+276 MLAMQVYDVSR

-311 LHRADLEE
+311 LHREDLEE

-327 LSALNDALR
+327 LSALNEALT
-336 QEVLDRERAEHLQ
+336 QEVADRERAEHLQ

-400 YYVDERQIVR
+400 YYVDERQTTR
-410 PVARRGR
+410 PAARRGC

-431 LIDTDEAERLSAT
+431 LIDSDKAERLAAE
-444 GEIELAHES
+444 GEIELADES
-453 VRSYSWLGIP
+453 VRSHSWLGIP

-468 VVRGVLAVQSYTSP
+468 VVRGVLAVQSYTSQ
-482 VRYTQ
+482 VRYTL
-487 RDQELL
+487 RDQDLL

-521 ARVQDRT
+521 ARVQNRT

-556 QQHLNQAWERF
+556 QQRLNSAWSQF
-567 GSEGGNLA
+567 GREGGHLA

-601 QAANRL
+601 QAAHRL

-613 TDMLAR
+613 ADMLAR
-619 LGGDEFSVLAPGA
+619 LGGDEFSVLAPEA
-632 PLEAVIDIAERILL
+632 PLDVVIEIAERILV

-651 FFINGHEVF
+651 FFINGYEVF

-720 LRNALKRSDELL
+720 LRNALKRTDELL
-732 PYFQPIVSVDTG
+732 PYFQPIVSVESG
-744 ELVALEALIRWHQ
+744 ELLALEALVRWHQ
-757 PGGRIIAPGEF
+757 PGGRVIAPGEF

-786 NSIAAILAQ
+786 TSVAMILAQ
-795 AEHANWP
+795 PEHANWP
-802 PVHVNCSSYSMT
+802 AVHVNCSSYSMT
-814 RPDFAT
+814 RPDFANE
-820 DVLALLALHQVAPS
+820 VLALLARHGVEPS

-859 ADNGMSVVLD
+859 ADNGMSVMLD

-893 SFILELTSSSR
+893 SFILELTTSAR

-923 VAEGVEDEAT
+923 VAEGVEDQAT
-933 LVLLRE
+933 LDLLRE

-948 FFAKPMGLEALQA
+948 HFAKPMGLEALLA
-961 SALIVSPGQQPDAAP
+961 SSLIGH
-976 ALGSP
+976 
-981 RRPTSG
+981 

>member
-1 MSFLPLTADASRQS
+1 MSFRPLNDSPRQS
-15 NDCDAVASQLKE
+15 NDCDDVASPPG
-27 NLDTLD
+27 NPGPLD
-33 MAHADSINSIDNL
+33 MACAGNEDTIERLLDS
-46 LEAARDG
+46 AR
-53 AHSKAWVVYRAGEHL
+53 HWVHTTSWAVYRAGEQM
-68 HLVGQGDAQAQWPST
+68 HLVGQGDPRVQWPSSVAT
-83 VSNEEFAQFCLTRG
+83 EDFEGFCQTWR

-105 GETVLGWLL
+105 GESELGWLL
-114 APVNEAA
+114 APVNDAA
-121 DPALAEFA
+121 EPALAEFA
-129 QRLGVQV
+129 QRLGVQL

-157 ASSTRDRSVFLVGVH
+157 ASSTRDRFVFLVGVH

-180 AENFYLVLYDPHTRK
+180 AENFYLALYDPRSGK
-195 MDYPYYVDTIDV
+195 IDYPYYVDIIDV
-207 EALESENYEFLD
+207 DAVQSEHYEFLD
-219 PEHLSLTAQ
+219 PSHLSLTGQ
-228 VLTSGHP
+228 VLTSGQP

-241 GIHAAEA
+241 GIRAAQA

-255 GDCPEFW
+255 GDRPEFW

-276 MLAMQVYEVSR
+276 MLAMQVYDVSR
-287 IYSAEDRALFL
+287 TYSAEDRALFL
-298 VVARHVAMALDRI
+298 VVARHVAMALDRL

-336 QEVLDRERAEHLQ
+336 QEVAERERAEHLQ

-388 LFDDATSEVTFP
+388 LFDDATGEVTFP
-400 YYVDERQIVR
+400 YYVDERRTQC
-410 PVARRGR
+410 PVARRGQ

-431 LIDTDEAERLSAT
+431 LVDSSEADRLAAR
-444 GEIELAHES
+444 GEIEIDES

-468 VVRGVLAVQSYTSP
+468 VVRGVLAVQTYTSR
-482 VRYTQ
+482 VGYTL

-521 ARVQDRT
+521 ARVQNRT

-556 QQHLNQAWERF
+556 QQRLNLAWSQF
-567 GSEGGNLA
+567 GSEGGHLA

-601 QAANRL
+601 QAAHRL
-607 RGCLRD
+607 RGCLRE

-619 LGGDEFSVLAPGA
+619 LGGDEFSVLAPEA
-632 PLEAVIDIAERILL
+632 PLDVVIEIAERILL

-651 FFINGHEVF
+651 FLINGHEVF

-666 IVSADSQFHH
+666 IVSADSQFHD

-691 VKSAG
+691 VKAAG

-720 LRNALKRSDELL
+720 LRNALKRTDELQ
-732 PYFQPIVSVDTG
+732 PYFQPIVSVETG
-744 ELVALEALIRWHQ
+744 ELLALEALIRWHQ
-757 PGGRIIAPGEF
+757 PGGRVIEPGEF

-786 NSIAAILAQ
+786 TSIAVILSQ
-795 AEHANWP
+795 PEHANWP

-820 DVLALLALHQVAPS
+820 DVLALLARYQVAPS

-893 SFILELTSSSR
+893 SFIFELTTSPR

-933 LVLLRE
+933 LLLLRE

-948 FFAKPMGLEALQA
+948 YFAKPMGLEALLA
-961 SALIVSPGQQPDAAP
+961 SSLIGVQG
-976 ALGSP
+976 
-981 RRPTSG
+981 R